1 MQLKSGDVAST
12 TGEDSHEVEPP
23 VKRSGNADPL
33 VDGSLMEKVLER
45 RSLQMRNMQRAWE
58 VHSNYI

>member
-1 MQLKSGDVAST
+1 MEHEPLAKWLKDRFIF
-12 TGEDSHEVEPP
+12 EP

-45 RSLQMRNMQRAWE
+45 RSLQIRNMQRAWE